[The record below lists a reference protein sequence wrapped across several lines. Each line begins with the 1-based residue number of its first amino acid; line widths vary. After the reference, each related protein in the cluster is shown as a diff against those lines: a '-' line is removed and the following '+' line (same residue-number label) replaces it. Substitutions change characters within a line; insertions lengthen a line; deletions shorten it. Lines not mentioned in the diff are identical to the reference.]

1 MNPMKDL
8 ESLSASQ
15 AVKALCKREIKAL
28 DLLLSCLDRIG
39 QKESQVRA
47 WSSLGKENALAR
59 AKLLDKGAIK
69 GLLHGLPIGIKDLY
83 DTYDL
88 PSSYGSAIYSNH
100 YPSADAVSVALLRQ
114 AGAIILG
121 KTITTEFASFKPS
134 HTTNPHDKAFTP
146 GGSSSGSAAAVADF
160 MVPLAT
166 GSQTAGSI
174 IRPASFCGVVG
185 FKPSYGKI
193 SIAGVKSL
201 SISLDTMGCFGR
213 TVEDVAL
220 GVAAMSGDH
229 QLANVEELHNK
240 PRIAICKTVD
250 WAYAQKET
258 ATALAAARHAAESFS
273 KGSVGDFSLPS
284 NYDQITQVQTRIMLS
299 EMARSLTFEKQHFAK
314 KLSPLLIKQLND
326 GSAISYEQYVCDLMA
341 AQAAKEG
348 IKSLFT
354 NDIDILIAP
363 SAIGE
368 APPIKEGTGD
378 PIFCRGWTLL
388 GLPCININV
397 GTGPNGLPVG
407 VQLIAGPGKDHFLLS
422 VARAFA
428 KSLPDPVLRDQ
439 A

>member
-1 MNPMKDL
+1 MKPMKDL

-15 AVKALCKREIKAL
+15 AIKALSRREIKAS

-39 QKESQVRA
+39 QKESQVKA

-59 AKLLDKGAIK
+59 AKLLDKGAIS
-69 GLLHGLPIGIKDLY
+69 GLLHGLPIGVKDLF

-88 PSSYGSAIYSNH
+88 PTSYGSAIYSNH
-100 YPSADAVSVALLRQ
+100 YPSSDAVSIALMRQ
-114 AGAIILG
+114 AGGIILG
-121 KTITTEFASFKPS
+121 KTVTTEFASFKQS

-193 SIAGVKSL
+193 SVAGVKSL
-201 SISLDTMGCFGR
+201 AMSLDTLGCFGR

-229 QLANVEELHNK
+229 QLARVEELHNK
-240 PRIAICKTVD
+240 PRIAVCKTTD

-258 ATALAAARHAAESFS
+258 ATALATARHAAESFS
-273 KGSVGDFSLPS
+273 KGAISDLALPIS
-284 NYDQITQVQTRIMLS
+284 CNQITQVQTRIMLS
-299 EMARSLTFEKQHFAK
+299 ELSRSLTFEKEHFLK
-314 KLSPLLIKQLND
+314 KLSSLLIKQLHD
-326 GSAISYEQYVCDLMA
+326 GTAISYEQYAADLLA
-341 AQAAKEG
+341 AQAARDAVT
-348 IKSLFT
+348 SLFT
-354 NDIDILIAP
+354 NNVDILIAP

-368 APPIKEGTGD
+368 APAIKEGTGD

-388 GLPCININV
+388 GLPCINLNI
-397 GTGPNGLPVG
+397 GTGPNSLPVG

-422 VARAFA
+422 VARKFA

>member
-1 MNPMKDL
+1 MKDL

-15 AVKALCKREIKAL
+15 AVKALSKREIKAT

-39 QKESQVRA
+39 QRESLVKA
-47 WSSLGKENALAR
+47 WVSLSKENALAR
-59 AKLLDKGAIK
+59 AKELDKGAIQ
-69 GLLHGLPIGIKDLY
+69 GLLHGLPIGVKDLY

-88 PSSYGSAIYSNH
+88 PTAYGSPIYADH
-100 YPSADAVSVALLRQ
+100 YPVTDAVSIALMRQ
-114 AGAIILG
+114 AGGIILG
-121 KTITTEFASFKPS
+121 KTVTTEFASFKS
-134 HTTNPHDKAFTP
+134 GSTTNPHDNKRTP

-185 FKPSYGKI
+185 FKPSFGKI

-201 SISLDTMGCFGR
+201 AVSLDTMGCFGR

-229 QLANVEELHNK
+229 QLARVLDLQNK
-240 PRIAICKTVD
+240 PRIGICKTAN
-250 WAYAQKET
+250 WSSAQQET
-258 ATALAAARHAAESFS
+258 ISALAMARHAAETIS
-273 KGSVGDFSLPS
+273 KGVVGDSVLPKS
-284 NYDQITQVQTRIMLS
+284 CDGLTQVQTRIMLS
-299 EMARSLTFEKQHFAK
+299 ELSRSLAFERARFQK
-314 KLSPLLIKQLND
+314 KLSPLLLKQLED
-326 GSAISYEQYVCDLMA
+326 GAKVTYEQYTQDLLHA
-341 AQAAKEG
+341 NQTRAS
-348 IKSLFT
+348 ITNLF
-354 NDIDILIAP
+354 NNEIDLLIAP

-368 APPIKEGTGD
+368 APLFKDGTGD
-378 PIFCRGWTLL
+378 PVFCREWTLL

-397 GTGPNGLPVG
+397 TNGPNGLPVG

-428 KSLPDPVLRDQ
+428 QALPDPVLRDQ

>member
-1 MNPMKDL
+1 MNSMKDL

-15 AVKALCKREIKAL
+15 AIKALSRREIKAI

-39 QKESQVRA
+39 QRDSQVKA
-47 WSSLGKENALAR
+47 WASLGKENALAR
-59 AKLLDKGAIK
+59 AKMLDKGAIK
-69 GLLHGLPIGIKDLY
+69 GILHGLPIGIKDLY

-88 PSSYGSAIYSNH
+88 PTSYGSAIYANH
-100 YPSADAVSVALLRQ
+100 YPSTDAVSVALLRQ
-114 AGAIILG
+114 TGAIILG
-121 KTITTEFASFKPS
+121 KTISTEFASFKPS
-134 HTTNPHDKAFTP
+134 HTTNPHDRVHTP

-174 IRPASFCGVVG
+174 IRPASFSGVVG

-193 SIAGVKSL
+193 SVAGVKSL

-213 TVEDVAL
+213 TVEDVAF
-220 GVAAMSGDH
+220 GVSAMSGDH
-229 QLANVEELHNK
+229 ELAVIEELHNK
-240 PRIAICKTVD
+240 PRIAICKTSEWD
-250 WAYAQKET
+250 RAHKET
-258 ATALAAARHAAESFS
+258 ATALASARHTAESFS
-273 KGSVGDFSLPS
+273 KGVISDLALPS
-284 NYDQITQVQTRIMLS
+284 LFDQIAQVQTRIMLS
-299 EMARSLTFEKQHFAK
+299 EMARSLTFEKEHFSK

-326 GSAISYEQYVCDLMA
+326 GAAISYEQYAADLLTTQTFKNA
-341 AQAAKEG
+341 
-348 IKSLFT
+348 INHLFS
-354 NDIDILIAP
+354 NDIDIVIAP

-368 APPIKEGTGD
+368 APLIKEGTGD

-388 GLPCININV
+388 GLPCINLNI